1 MRKLLLVA
9 ATALA
14 VLCTLLMPAYSAPAA
29 SPTEAFYHYSGAT
42 PLAKIAPGTPLK
54 TRTVNYSIQGLSL
67 PLKAIQ
73 ILYRTTNALGQPA
86 LGVTT
91 VVRPLGASGTTARVL
106 SYQSF
111 YDSLN
116 PADEPSV
123 AIAGGTGIGPGIAD
137 VETAIFAPMLLAGD
151 AINIP
156 DTEGQHADFAAG
168 PEYGRNTLDSLRA
181 ITRVDATTIKTSS
194 KVALMGYSGGAIAS
208 EWAAE
213 MAPHYA
219 PGVAKRIVG
228 TAIGGILVDP
238 AHNLSYVGGST
249 VWAGVIPMAIIGI
262 SRSYHVNLTQ
272 YLNTYGKSVVAKL
285 QKASIA
291 AALGT
296 YPGLTW
302 KKIARPA
309 YANPNTIPV
318 YVRSVNKLIMGRT
331 GTPSSPMFMGQGS
344 GGQIEATAASKTYGA
359 GDGVMIAGDVRTLA
373 RTYCARGVRVQY
385 RSYPLSHFTSVP
397 LWLPQAYSWIMDRFA
412 GKAAPTSCGSI
423 PAGNRVAPV
432 RLAK

>member
-1 MRKLLLVA
+1 MRKLLLVIATSLA
-9 ATALA
+9 AICALL
-14 VLCTLLMPAYSAPAA
+14 VPAYSAPTA
-29 SPTEAFYHYSGAT
+29 SPTDAFYHYSGTA
-42 PLAKIAPGTPLK
+42 PLARIAPGTPLK
-54 TRTVNYSIQGLSL
+54 TRVVNYSIQGLSL
-67 PLKAIQ
+67 PLSAVQ
-73 ILYRTTNALGQPA
+73 ILYRTTNALGQPSVGA
-86 LGVTT
+86 TT
-91 VVRPLGASGTTARVL
+91 VVRPLGATGPIARVL

-123 AIAGGTGIGPGIAD
+123 AIAGGSGLGPAIAN
-137 VETAIFAPMLLAGD
+137 VETTIFAPMLLAGN

-156 DTEGQHADFAAG
+156 DTEGQRADFAAG

-181 ITRVDATTIKTSS
+181 IARVGRTQVNNSS
-194 KVALMGYSGGAIAS
+194 KIALMGYSGGAIAS

-213 MAPHYA
+213 MAPKYA
-219 PGVAKRIVG
+219 PAVAKRIVG

-238 AHNLSYVGGST
+238 AHNLTYVGGST

-272 YLNTYGKSVVAKL
+272 YLNAYGKSVVAKL
-285 QKASIA
+285 QKASIS

-302 KKIARPA
+302 RKIARPA

-318 YVRSVNKLIMGRT
+318 YVKSVNKLIMSRN
-331 GTPSSPMFMGQGS
+331 GTPSAPMFMGQGT
-344 GGQIEATAASKTYGA
+344 GGQIEATQASKKYGD

-373 RTYCARGVRVQY
+373 RTYCRRGVRVEFTQ
-385 RSYPLSHFTSVP
+385 YPLSHFTSVP
-397 LWLPQAYSWIMDRFA
+397 LWLPQAYSWILDRFA
-412 GKAAPTSCGSI
+412 GKTAPSSCGSI
-423 PAGNRVAPV
+423 APGNSIAPA